1 MTHPGTAPTPP
12 RTGLHGRIHAIRR
25 ELAVPLYRNT
35 YALMLNTA
43 VNSAFGL
50 LYWVV
55 AARTYP
61 EAEVGRGNALTSL
74 MLLVSV
80 LTQLNFSQALIRFL
94 PRSGTASARLILVS
108 YAVSSG
114 LGILGAGGVAVY
126 CHLFRDPG
134 DPLHMSLPFGLW
146 FVASVV
152 IWSLFNLQDAA
163 LTGLRESLWIP
174 LENGIYGIVKLVLL
188 VVVAQTAVSDGVFT
202 SWTLPV
208 IALIVP
214 VTLLLFRRLLPRHVA
229 ATRADQEPVSR
240 RTLARYMAGDYAG
253 QVFNQMSSTF
263 LPVLIVGLMGPEEG
277 AYFLPAQTV
286 FTAINLLTMGITSSL
301 IAEAARDPA
310 HGHRYARAVLRRI
323 ALTVLPAS
331 VVIALVAPWLL
342 QLYGTQYRENATFLL
357 QLLMISVFPR
367 VVVSLYMTM
376 ARLENRTA
384 PLAWIQ
390 LVQSVLLIAGV
401 AVLHG
406 PLGLNSVGWVT
417 LVVEIVLALAVGP
430 VVLRWLR
437 GHRTGHVPA
446 AATTGGE
453 GRPGLR

>member
-1 MTHPGTAPTPP
+1 MTRPTTERAP
-12 RTGLHGRIHAIRR
+12 RTPSGLRGRIHGIRR

-61 EAEVGRGNALTSL
+61 DSEVGRGNALTSL

-80 LTQLNFSQALIRFL
+80 LTQLNFGQALIRFL
-94 PRSGTASARLILVS
+94 PRAGTASSRLILLS
-108 YAVSSG
+108 YVVSSG
-114 LGILGAGGVAVY
+114 LGIVGAGGVAVY
-126 CHLFRDPG
+126 CHLFRAEG
-134 DPLHMSLPFGLW
+134 DPLHMSWPFALW

-163 LTGLRESLWIP
+163 LTGLRESMWIP

-188 VVVAQTAVSDGVFT
+188 VVVAQSAVSDGVFT

-208 IALIVP
+208 VALIVP

-229 ATRADQEPVSR
+229 ATCQDQEPVSR

-253 QVFNQMSSTF
+253 QVCNQMSSTF

-286 FTAINLLTMGITSSL
+286 FTAMNLLTMGITSSL
-301 IAEAARDPA
+301 VAEAARDPA
-310 HGHRYARAVLRRI
+310 HAHRYARAVLRRI

-331 VVIALVAPWLL
+331 VVIALAAPWLL

-376 ARLENRTA
+376 TRLENRTA

-390 LVQSVLLIAGV
+390 LVQSALLIAGV

-406 PLGLNSVGWVT
+406 PLGLDAVGWAT
-417 LVVEIVLALAVGP
+417 LAIEIGLALVVAP

-437 GHRTGHVPA
+437 GQRNP
-446 AATTGGE
+446 
-453 GRPGLR
+453 RGLPDAVRS

>member
-1 MTHPGTAPTPP
+1 VTHPDTEPAPTP
-12 RTGLHGRIHAIRR
+12 TGFRGRIHGIRR
-25 ELAVPLYRNT
+25 ELSVPLYRNT

-61 EAEVGRGNALTSL
+61 DVEVGRGNALTSL
-74 MLLVSV
+74 MLLASV
-80 LTQLNFSQALIRFL
+80 LTQLNFGQALIRFL
-94 PRSGTASARLILVS
+94 PKAGTTSARLILTS
-108 YAVSSG
+108 YVVSSG
-114 LGILGAGGVAVY
+114 LGILGAGGVAAY
-126 CHLFRDPG
+126 CHLFRDVG
-134 DPLHMSLPFGLW
+134 DPLHMSWPFGLW

-163 LTGLRESLWIP
+163 LTGLRESMWIP
-174 LENGIYGIVKLVLL
+174 LENGIYGIVKLILL

-208 IALIVP
+208 VALIIP

-229 ATRADQEPVSR
+229 ATRADQEPVGR
-240 RTLARYMAGDYAG
+240 RTLVRYMAGDYAG

-263 LPVLIVGLMGPEEG
+263 LPVLIVGLMGPAEG

-286 FTAINLLTMGITSSL
+286 FTAMNLLTMGITSSL
-301 IAEAARDPA
+301 VAEAARDPA
-310 HGHRYARAVLRRI
+310 HAHRYARAVLRRI

-331 VVIALVAPWLL
+331 VLIALAAPWLL
-342 QLYGTQYRENATFLL
+342 QLYGAQYRENATLLL

-376 ARLENRTA
+376 TRLENRTA

-401 AVLHG
+401 VVLHG
-406 PLGLNSVGWVT
+406 PLGLDAVGWVT
-417 LVVEIVLALAVGP
+417 LVVEILLALAVAP
-430 VVLRWLR
+430 AVVRWLR
-437 GHRTGHVPA
+437 GQRHPR
-446 AATTGGE
+446 
-453 GRPGLR
+453 GRPATVKA

>member
-1 MTHPGTAPTPP
+1 MTHPATQPSPTPIP
-12 RTGLHGRIHAIRR
+12 AGLRGRIHGIRR

-50 LYWVV
+50 VYWVV
-55 AARTYP
+55 AARSYP
-61 EAEVGRGNALTSL
+61 ESEVGRGNALTSL

-80 LTQLNFSQALIRFL
+80 LTQLNFGQALIRFL
-94 PRSGTASARLILVS
+94 PRSGAASARLILLS
-108 YAVSSG
+108 YSVSSG
-114 LGILGAGGVAVY
+114 LGILGAGGVALY
-126 CHLFRDPG
+126 CHLFRPES
-134 DPLHMSLPFGLW
+134 DPLHMSWPFGMW

-188 VVVAQTAVSDGVFT
+188 VVVAHTAVSDGVFT

-208 IALIVP
+208 VALIIP
-214 VTLLLFRRLLPRHVA
+214 ITLLLFRRLVPRNVA
-229 ATRADQEPVSR
+229 ATAADQQPVSR
-240 RTLARYMAGDYAG
+240 RTLARYLGGDYAG

-263 LPVLIVGLMGPEEG
+263 LPVLIVALMGPEEG

-301 IAEAARDPA
+301 VAEAARDPA
-310 HGHRYARAVLRRI
+310 RAHRYARAVLRRI

-331 VVIALVAPWLL
+331 VVIALAAPWLL
-342 QLYGTQYRENATFLL
+342 QLYGTQYREHATVLL

-367 VVVSLYMTM
+367 VVVSLYMAM
-376 ARLENRTA
+376 SRLDNRTA

-390 LVQSVLLIAGV
+390 LVQSALLIAGV

-406 PLGLNSVGWVT
+406 PLGLNCVGWMT
-417 LVVEIVLALAVGP
+417 LGIEVLLALAVGP
-430 VVLRWLR
+430 GVARWLR
-437 GHRTGHVPA
+437 GQRHPRA
-446 AATTGGE
+446 Q
-453 GRPGLR
+453 PGAVQPGPPISS